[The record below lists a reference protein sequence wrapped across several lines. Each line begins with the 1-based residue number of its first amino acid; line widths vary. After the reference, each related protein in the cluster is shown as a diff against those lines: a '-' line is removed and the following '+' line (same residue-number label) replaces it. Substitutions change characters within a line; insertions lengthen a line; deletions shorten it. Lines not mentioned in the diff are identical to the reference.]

1 MKEFLAINESTL
13 IVDTEVDCDLYLKSY
28 VNGIPRFVLFSH
40 GGEIF
45 RGDRRKQLIENNITK
60 LYVYANSYKSFN
72 DYQEQNLKT
81 ILADNGKSSDEKS
94 NIVYSVAKNL
104 TQELLNDSRSGIK
117 VERVTDWAENT
128 VDFIFRDEKAF
139 SNLIKVTS
147 HDYQTYT
154 HSVNVSVLG
163 LLFGKYLD
171 FSQDSLRSLGT
182 GLLLHDF
189 GKIEIPLDIL
199 NKPGDLT
206 SDERK
211 IITKHPETGITLL
224 TRENNILKESLVIV
238 AQHHENFDGTGYP
251 HGIGGNEIQLFGR
264 VSRII
269 DAYDAITTNRVYKN
283 ALKPFSALLEM
294 RETMI
299 NCFDTELFK
308 EFICFLGNANTL
320 LKSRNNGKHA
330 AQSEKVDNVCNHS
343 YTLPNAQDTFTGGLT
358 PSNDMLI

>member
-13 IVDTEVDCDLYLKSY
+13 VIDTEVDCDLYIKSY
-28 VNGIPRFVLFSH
+28 VNGIPRYVLFSH
-40 GGEIF
+40 GGEMF
-45 RGDRRKQLIENNITK
+45 RSDRRRRLVENNISK

-81 ILADNGKSSDEKS
+81 ILADSKKSSEEKS
-94 NIVYSVAKNL
+94 TIVYSVAKNL
-104 TQELLNDSRSGIK
+104 IQELLNDTKSGIK
-117 VERVTDWAENT
+117 VERVADWAENT
-128 VDFIFRDEKAF
+128 VDYILRDEEAF
-139 SNLIKVTS
+139 SNLIKVTC
-147 HDYQTYT
+147 HDYKTYT

-163 LLFGKYLD
+163 LLFGKYLG
-171 FSQDSLRSLGT
+171 FNQDSLRSLGT

-199 NKPGDLT
+199 NKPSGLT

-211 IITKHPETGITLL
+211 IIIKHPETGINLL

-238 AQHHENFDGTGYP
+238 AQHHENYDGTGYP
-251 HGIGGNEIQLFGR
+251 QGIGGYEIQLFGR

-299 NCFDTELFK
+299 NCFDMELFK
-308 EFICFLGNANTL
+308 EFICFLGNANSL
-320 LKSRNNGKHA
+320 IKSSENSKYGVQNGNVD
-330 AQSEKVDNVCNHS
+330 KVQNHS
-343 YTLPNAQDTFTGGLT
+343 CILPEA
-358 PSNDMLI
+358 

>member
-13 IVDTEVDCDLYLKSY
+13 IVDTEVVCDLYIKSH
-28 VNGIPRFVLFSH
+28 VNGIPRYVLFSH
-40 GGEIF
+40 GGEMF
-45 RGDRRKQLIENNITK
+45 RGDRRKKLIENNIKK

-81 ILADNGKSSDEKS
+81 ILADDGKSSGEKS

-104 TQELLNDSRSGIK
+104 TQELLNDTKSGVK
-117 VERVTDWAENT
+117 MDRVTSWADNT
-128 VDFIFRDEKAF
+128 VDYILKDEKAF

-163 LLFGKYLD
+163 LLFGKFLG

-189 GKIEIPLDIL
+189 GKIEIPLGIL
-199 NKPGDLT
+199 NKPGSLT
-206 SDERK
+206 GEEQK
-211 IITKHPETGITLL
+211 IVVKHPEAGINLL
-224 TRENNILKESLVIV
+224 TKEDNILKESLVIV

-251 HGIGGNEIQLFGR
+251 NGIRGNEIEIFGR

-269 DAYDAITTNRVYKN
+269 DAYDAITTNRVYKI

-294 RETMI
+294 RENMS
-299 NCFDTELFK
+299 NCFDMELFK

-320 LKSRNNGKHA
+320 IKSSKNGKYGV
-330 AQSEKVDNVCNHS
+330 QSEDVNKVQNHS
-343 YTLPNAQDTFTGGLT
+343 CLQPGA
-358 PSNDMLI
+358 

>member
-13 IVDTEVDCDLYLKSY
+13 IVDTEVDCDLYIKSH
-28 VNGIPRFVLFSH
+28 VNGVPRYVLFSH
-40 GGEIF
+40 GGEMF
-45 RGDRRKQLIENNITK
+45 RGDRRRKLVENNIDK

-81 ILADNGKSSDEKS
+81 ILADDGKSSGEKS

-104 TQELLNDSRSGIK
+104 TQELLNDTKSGIK
-117 VERVTDWAENT
+117 MDRVTSWADNT
-128 VDFIFRDEKAF
+128 VDYILKDENAF

-163 LLFGKYLD
+163 LLFGKFLG
-171 FSQDSLRSLGT
+171 FSQDSMRSLGT

-199 NKPGDLT
+199 NKPGSLT
-206 SDERK
+206 SDELK
-211 IITKHPETGITLL
+211 VVAKHPEAGISLL
-224 TRENNILKESLVIV
+224 TKEDNILKESLVIV
-238 AQHHENFDGTGYP
+238 AQHHENYDGTGYP
-251 HGIGGNEIQLFGR
+251 NRIGGNEIELFAR

-269 DAYDAITTNRVYKN
+269 DAYDAITTNRCYKN

-294 RETMI
+294 RENMAS
-299 NCFDTELFK
+299 CFDTALFK

-320 LKSRNNGKHA
+320 IKTDQPGKYGMQGGDIA
-330 AQSEKVDNVCNHS
+330 SVQNHS
-343 YTLPNAQDTFTGGLT
+343 CIQ
-358 PSNDMLI
+358 PSV